1 MDDTDGSLFR
11 DAPPRDARMWAMWCH
26 LGALSGFIGIPF
38 GSILV
43 PAVIWL
49 MKRDS
54 HPFVDE
60 NGRESLNFQVSL
72 LLYFVIAALLC
83 LVLVGFLLLPVLYI
97 GGLILSIVA
106 AIRANDGVPYRY
118 PFTIRLFS

>member
-1 MDDTDGSLFR
+1 MADTVR
-11 DAPPRDARMWAMWCH
+11 PIPMEIPPREARMWAMWCH
-26 LGALSGFIGIPF
+26 LGALSGFLGIPF

-49 MKRDS
+49 TKRDS
-54 HPFVDE
+54 HPFIDE

-72 LLYFVIAALLC
+72 LLYFVVAAILC
-83 LVLVGFLLLPVLYI
+83 LVLVGFLFLPVLYI
-97 GGLILSIVA
+97 GGLVLSIVA

-118 PFTIRLFS
+118 PLTIRLFS